1 MVLHSPKSD
10 AHKIVLTDLTC
21 SECSIEAFC
30 DDWKTLKQIDKI
42 VITPEKMN
50 IYLDLTDIENTESNN
65 NEDVHFHDD
74 DYQSQTDESDES
86 SEDEE

>member
-1 MVLHSPKSD
+1 MVLHSPKFD
-10 AHKIVLTDLTC
+10 GHKIVLRDLTC
-21 SECSIEAFC
+21 SKCSIEAFC

>member
-1 MVLHSPKSD
+1 MIEKHWNKSI
-10 AHKIVLTDLTC
+10 KN
-21 SECSIEAFC
+21 
-30 DDWKTLKQIDKI
+30 

>member
-1 MVLHSPKSD
+1 MIEKHWNKSI
-10 AHKIVLTDLTC
+10 KN
-21 SECSIEAFC
+21 
-30 DDWKTLKQIDKI
+30 
-42 VITPEKMN
+42 VITSEKMN